1 MDSPSPRRH
10 RSGWIWLL
18 VVAVLVFVG
27 WHYRPA
33 PARNAAAAGGGRGG
47 RGGAAAGGRGGAGGG
62 AAVPVGVAV
71 AKSVEIPIYLRGIGT
86 VTPANTVTLQS
97 RVDGQIMSV
106 HFQEGQMVHKGELLV
121 EIDPRPYQAAL
132 AQAQGQLQ
140 RDTAVLKNDQIDLER
155 YQSLFQQNIIS
166 RQQLDAQTALVAQY
180 QGSISSD
187 QAAIDTAKLNVQ
199 YARITAPIDGR
210 IGLRQVDPGN
220 IVHANSSTGL
230 AVITQVQ
237 PIAVLFNLPQ
247 VDLPQVT
254 SELNAGRH
262 PEVAV
267 LDSTNTKQLASGRL
281 LTIDNAIDPSTG
293 TFRCKA
299 MFDNRD
305 NALFPS
311 QFVNARMTM
320 GEASGLAVVP
330 PAAVQRG
337 PQGTYVFV
345 VNPNHTV
352 TAHDVNV
359 QLTEGAEAGISS
371 GVQPGDTVVVDGA
384 DKLQDGTRV
393 EITGSA
399 TQAAGAAGA
408 SLAAQPGR
416 GRGGRGRGHAA
427 TAAGGSH

>member
-1 MDSPSPRRH
+1 M
-10 RSGWIWLL
+10 
-18 VVAVLVFVG
+18 A
-27 WHYRPA
+27 
-33 PARNAAAAGGGRGG
+33 
-47 RGGAAAGGRGGAGGG
+47 
-62 AAVPVGVAV
+62 
-71 AKSVEIPIYLRGIGT
+71 
-86 VTPANTVTLQS
+86 
-97 RVDGQIMSV
+97 V
-106 HFQEGQMVHKGELLV
+106 HFQEGQMVHKGDLLV

-132 AQAQGQLQ
+132 AQAQGQLA

-166 RQQLDAQTALVAQY
+166 RQQLDAQAALVAQY

-254 SELNAGRH
+254 SELNAGHH
-262 PEVAV
+262 PEVTI
-267 LDSTNTKQLASGRL
+267 LDSTNTKPLATGRL
-281 LTIDNAIDPSTG
+281 LTIDNAIDPTTG

-299 MFDNRD
+299 LFDNRD

-320 GEASGLAVVP
+320 GQATGLAVVP

-359 QLTEGAEAGISS
+359 QITEGAEAGLSS

-393 EITGSA
+393 EI
-399 TQAAGAAGA
+399 AGENPQPAAGA
-408 SLAAQPGR
+408 SPSAQPGR
-416 GRGGRGRGHAA
+416 GRGGRGHGRAA
-427 TAAGGSH
+427 AAGSNH

>member
-71 AKSVEIPIYLRGIGT
+71 AKSVEIPIYLRG
-86 VTPANTVTLQS
+86 
-97 RVDGQIMSV
+97 
-106 HFQEGQMVHKGELLV
+106 
-121 EIDPRPYQAAL
+121 
-132 AQAQGQLQ
+132 
-140 RDTAVLKNDQIDLER
+140 TAVLKNDQIDLER

-254 SELNAGRH
+254 SEL
-262 PEVAV
+262 
-267 LDSTNTKQLASGRL
+267 
-281 LTIDNAIDPSTG
+281 
-293 TFRCKA
+293 
-299 MFDNRD
+299 
-305 NALFPS
+305 
-311 QFVNARMTM
+311 
-320 GEASGLAVVP
+320 
-330 PAAVQRG
+330 
-337 PQGTYVFV
+337 
-345 VNPNHTV
+345 
-352 TAHDVNV
+352 
-359 QLTEGAEAGISS
+359 
-371 GVQPGDTVVVDGA
+371 
-384 DKLQDGTRV
+384 
-393 EITGSA
+393 
-399 TQAAGAAGA
+399 
-408 SLAAQPGR
+408 
-416 GRGGRGRGHAA
+416 
-427 TAAGGSH
+427 

>member
-1 MDSPSPRRH
+1 M
-10 RSGWIWLL
+10 
-18 VVAVLVFVG
+18 VAVLVFVG

-33 PARNAAAAGGGRGG
+33 PARTAAAAGGRG
-47 RGGAAAGGRGGAGGG
+47 RGGAAAAGRGGAA

-71 AKSVEIPIYLRGIGT
+71 ARSLAIPVYLRGIGT

-97 RVDGQIMSV
+97 RVDGQIMAV

-132 AQAQGQLQ
+132 AQAQGALA
-140 RDTAVLKNDQIDLER
+140 RDTAILKNDQIDLDR

-166 RQQLDAQTALVAQY
+166 RQQLDAQAALVAQY

-254 SELNAGRH
+254 SELNAGHH

-281 LTIDNAIDPSTG
+281 LTIDNAIDPTTG

-299 MFDNRD
+299 LFDNRD

-320 GEASGLAVVP
+320 GQATGLAVVP

-359 QLTEGAEAGISS
+359 QITEGAEAGLSS

-393 EITGSA
+393 EIAGEKP
-399 TQAAGAAGA
+399 QPAAAPTPGAK
-408 SLAAQPGR
+408 PGR
-416 GRGGRGRGHAA
+416 SGRGGRGRGAA
-427 TAAGGSH
+427 GAGGSH